1 MSLCLDA
8 LSVAIKSRTNAKKK
22 DGVPALS
29 RRIDTIITRERSN
42 KNPYGATWLLLGQA
56 LCPKSIRGT
65 VPARTGV
72 VLTGLIKKF
81 LAIGIDATGNEFDA
95 QRVRTLNAGAL
106 MITAVALVSLP
117 LTLLTGKGQ
126 AIPGTLLVLIL
137 MSLAIWLQARG
148 RAYAAALSMT
158 SICLLAVGAQSLYLG
173 QDFGVHFWLLAL
185 VLFPFLFFP
194 RRSKYTPTIL
204 GILVTLSFAGF
215 AVREQDSLGINND
228 SLLTQILSAFVVL
241 GLSITMRRLL
251 LRAEQAHYGYQKRVE
266 RQADQLRERQA
277 QLEAALADGNDAR
290 RVLDIRVA
298 ERTLDLQTAH
308 DQLSL
313 ELRDRNRREEE
324 RKLLEAELQHAQR
337 LESLGQLAGGVAHDF
352 NNLLTVIG
360 GNVEMVL
367 DEPGS
372 ITATQLAFLSEVQAA
387 TERAA
392 SVTGQLL
399 AYSRKQEVE
408 LQTIE
413 AHSVV
418 KGVRRMIE
426 RAAGEEIRVEIESPD
441 SIGKIRAGHGQI
453 EQVLMNLALNAC
465 DSMPSGGTLRIE
477 MTAVETLPSS
487 ITRSS
492 ASQKAHVV
500 LRVSDTGDGMN
511 EATRRRAFEP
521 FFTTKGPGK
530 GTGLGLSVVDS
541 IVSQLHGFFD
551 LQSAVGKGS
560 CFSIYL
566 PIVAD
571 TAATIP
577 DMGDAKLKQSGQGKT
592 ILVVE
597 DDPAVRRVTSGL
609 LKNKGYDV
617 LVADGGAQAL
627 EIAQNHSGSFD
638 LFLTD
643 VVMPG
648 LQGPELVSSLL
659 ELYPDTA
666 VLFVSGYTDPERL
679 VDLKLNDRRTFLQKP
694 FTYEALEH
702 ELLTLFKPPSPP
714 SPR

>member
-1 MSLCLDA
+1 M
-8 LSVAIKSRTNAKKK
+8 
-22 DGVPALS
+22 
-29 RRIDTIITRERSN
+29 
-42 KNPYGATWLLLGQA
+42 
-56 LCPKSIRGT
+56 
-65 VPARTGV
+65 
-72 VLTGLIKKF
+72 TGLIKKF
-81 LAIGIDATGNEFDA
+81 LEIGIHATGNEFDA

-117 LTLLTGKGQ
+117 LALLSGNGQ
-126 AIPGTLLVLIL
+126 TIPGTLLVLTL
-137 MSLAIWLQARG
+137 MNLTIWLQARG
-148 RAYAAALSMT
+148 RAYAAALSIT
-158 SICLLAVGAQSLYLG
+158 SICLLAVGAQSFYLG

-194 RRSKYTPTIL
+194 RRSKHTPTIL
-204 GILVTLSFAGF
+204 GIVVTLSFAGF
-215 AVREQDSLGINND
+215 AVREQESLGINNN
-228 SLLTQILSAFVVL
+228 SLLTQIFAAFVVL

-251 LRAEQAHYGYQKRVE
+251 LRAERAHHSYKERVE

-277 QLEAALADGNDAR
+277 QLEVALADGNDAR

-298 ERTLDLQTAH
+298 ERTIDLQTAH

-313 ELRDRNRREEE
+313 ELRERNRREEE

-372 ITATQLAFLSEVQAA
+372 ITTTQLAFLSEVQAA
-387 TERAA
+387 TERAT

-399 AYSRKQEVE
+399 AYSRKQEVV

-413 AHSVV
+413 ADSVV

-426 RAAGEEIRVEIESPD
+426 RAAGEQIRVEIESPD

-477 MTAVETLPSS
+477 MTAVEKLPSS

-500 LRVSDTGDGMN
+500 LRVSDTGDGMD
-511 EATRRRAFEP
+511 EATRRRVFEP

-566 PIVAD
+566 PIVEAD
-571 TAATIP
+571 AATIP
-577 DMGDAKLKQSGQGKT
+577 DIGDAKLKQSGQGKT

-609 LKNKGYDV
+609 LKSMGYDV
-617 LVADGGAQAL
+617 LVADGGVKAL
-627 EIAQNHSGSFD
+627 EIAQNHSGSVD

-679 VDLKLNDRRTFLQKP
+679 VDLNLNDRRTFLQKP

-702 ELLTLFKPPSPP
+702 ELLTLLEPPSPP
-714 SPR
+714 DPR

>member
-1 MSLCLDA
+1 M
-8 LSVAIKSRTNAKKK
+8 
-22 DGVPALS
+22 
-29 RRIDTIITRERSN
+29 
-42 KNPYGATWLLLGQA
+42 
-56 LCPKSIRGT
+56 
-65 VPARTGV
+65 
-72 VLTGLIKKF
+72 TGLIQKF
-81 LAIGIDATGNEFDA
+81 LEIGMDAARNEFDA

-106 MITAVALVSLP
+106 MIITFALVSLP
-117 LTLLTGKGQ
+117 LTLLSGKGQ
-126 AIPGTLLVLIL
+126 AIPGTLLVLTL
-137 MSLAIWLQARG
+137 MSLTIWLQARG
-148 RAYAAALSMT
+148 RAYAAALSIT
-158 SICLLAVGAQSLYLG
+158 GICLLAVGAQSFYLG

-185 VLFPFLFFP
+185 ILFPFLFFP
-194 RRSKYTPTIL
+194 RRSKHTPTIF
-204 GILVTLSFAGF
+204 GILITLSFAGF
-215 AVREQDSLGINND
+215 AVREQDFLGINND
-228 SLLTQILSAFVVL
+228 SLLTQIFSAVVVL

-251 LRAEQAHYGYQKRVE
+251 LRAEQAHHRYQKRVE
-266 RQADQLRERQA
+266 HQADQLRERQV
-277 QLEAALADGNDAR
+277 QLEVALADGNEAR

-313 ELRDRNRREEE
+313 ELRERNRREEE

-367 DEPGS
+367 DEPSS
-372 ITATQLAFLSEVQAA
+372 ITPTQLAFLSEVQAA

-399 AYSRKQEVE
+399 AYSRKQEVV

-413 AHSVV
+413 AHSVI
-418 KGVRRMIE
+418 KSVRRMIE
-426 RAAGEEIRVEIESPD
+426 GAAGEQIQVEIENPESTQ
-441 SIGKIRAGHGQI
+441 KVRAGHGQI

-500 LRVSDTGDGMN
+500 LRVSDTGDGMD

-566 PIVAD
+566 PIVAEPVV
-571 TAATIP
+571 TIP
-577 DMGDAKLKQSGQGKT
+577 DIGDAKLKQSGKGKT

-627 EIAQNHSGSFD
+627 EIAQNHSGNFD

-679 VDLKLNDRRTFLQKP
+679 VDLNLNDRRSFLQKP

-702 ELLTLFKPPSPP
+702 ELLTLLKPPSPP
-714 SPR
+714 DPR

>member
-1 MSLCLDA
+1 MGA
-8 LSVAIKSRTNAKKK
+8 MG
-22 DGVPALS
+22 GVL
-29 RRIDTIITRERSN
+29 R
-42 KNPYGATWLLLGQA
+42 
-56 LCPKSIRGT
+56 
-65 VPARTGV
+65 
-72 VLTGLIKKF
+72 GLIKKF
-81 LAIGIDATGNEFDA
+81 LEIGIDATGNEFDA
-95 QRVRTLNAGAL
+95 QRARTLNAGAL
-106 MITAVALVSLP
+106 MITIVALISIP
-117 LTLLTGKGQ
+117 LNLLSGKGQ
-126 AIPGTLLVLIL
+126 AIPGTLLVLTLI
-137 MSLAIWLQARG
+137 SFTIWLQARG
-148 RAYAAALSMT
+148 RAYAAAMSIT
-158 SICLLAVGAQSLYLG
+158 GICLLGVSAQSFYLG

-204 GILVTLSFAGF
+204 GILITLSFAGF
-215 AVREQDSLGINND
+215 AVREQSSLGINND
-228 SLLTQILSAFVVL
+228 SLLTQILSAGVVL

-251 LRAEQAHYGYQKRVE
+251 LRAEQAHDGYQKRVE
-266 RQADQLRERQA
+266 RQANQLRDRQA
-277 QLEAALADGNDAR
+277 QLEVALADGNDAR

-298 ERTLDLQTAH
+298 ERTADLQTAH

-313 ELRDRNRREEE
+313 ELRERNRREEE
-324 RKLLEAELQHAQR
+324 RKLLEAELQHAQK
-337 LESLGQLAGGVAHDF
+337 LKSLGQLAGGVAHDF

-399 AYSRKQEVE
+399 AYSRKQEVV

-418 KGVRRMIE
+418 EGVRRMIE
-426 RAAGEEIRVEIESPD
+426 RAAGEQIRVEIESPD
-441 SIGKIRAGHGQI
+441 SIGAVRAGHGQI

-465 DSMPSGGTLRIE
+465 DSMPNGGTLRIE
-477 MTAVETLPSS
+477 MTAVETLPTS

-492 ASQKAHVV
+492 ASQKPHVV
-500 LRVSDTGDGMN
+500 LRVSDTGDGMD
-511 EATRRRAFEP
+511 EATRLRVFEP

-541 IVSQLHGFFD
+541 IVSQLHGFLD
-551 LQSAVGKGS
+551 LQSALGSGS

-566 PIVAD
+566 PIVAKA
-571 TAATIP
+571 AATIP
-577 DMGDAKLKQSGQGKT
+577 DIGDAKLKQSGQGKT
-592 ILVVE
+592 ILIIE

-609 LKNKGYDV
+609 LKNKGYNV

-666 VLFVSGYTDPERL
+666 VLFVSGYIDPDRF
-679 VDLKLNDRRTFLQKP
+679 VDLNLNDRRSFLQKP
-694 FTYEALEH
+694 FSNEALEH
-702 ELLTLFKPPSPP
+702 ELLALFKPPSPP
-714 SPR
+714 GPR